1 MNRRT
6 DWLALALPMLMSA
19 CGGGGDPAAPSFS
32 GTYATVVT
40 LGQNTCTN
48 VTVQDMPTVV
58 QHAPG
63 STTFTMTHSGQTY
76 NGTLASD
83 NSYTTTPVN
92 VTVNNFNYVITN
104 TGSFPTAN
112 TLSADLRLDR
122 TPVSGGA
129 SCFYFVH
136 WAGTR

>member
-1 MNRRT
+1 MNRSRVLVS
-6 DWLALALPMLMSA
+6 LALVVSA
-19 CGGGGDPAAPSFS
+19 CGGSGDPAAPSFS

-58 QHAPG
+58 QHASG

-83 NSYTTTPVN
+83 NSYTTTPVQ
-92 VTVNNFNYVITN
+92 VTLNGFTYTIQNS
-104 TGSFPTAN
+104 GSFPTAN

-122 TPVSGGA
+122 VPASGGA
-129 SCFYFVH
+129 GCFYFVH
-136 WAGTR
+136 WAGTRQ